1 MEHFDVS
8 VVQPLVGKG
17 HEGPIVYAERGRFIE
32 VLWHYRGKLVDSRCH
47 QNAVNQPTEQ
57 HFSNIFAKERKERDI
72 PEAPDSLDNMLKAV
86 PASCPMFDF
95 NSLACT
101 EWAPRDFVCGPLA
114 IALDRWGE
122 ACLDGA
128 TCAREGV
135 ERWSIQDLCQS
146 PLFGHFRCLPS
157 SSHFLSAPTTTVL
170 LYTVHNT
177 ITCSRGSPVFEVS
190 HGSTIFLHHIPH
202 EQTS

>member
-1 MEHFDVS
+1 MQCQCVNLESMILMEHFDVS

-101 EWAPRDFVCGPLA
+101 E
-114 IALDRWGE
+114 
-122 ACLDGA
+122 
-128 TCAREGV
+128 
-135 ERWSIQDLCQS
+135 
-146 PLFGHFRCLPS
+146 
-157 SSHFLSAPTTTVL
+157 
-170 LYTVHNT
+170 
-177 ITCSRGSPVFEVS
+177 
-190 HGSTIFLHHIPH
+190 
-202 EQTS
+202 